1 MTFIKFINEYVGD
14 EKFKTAIN
22 ALHDVW
28 LKSESKS
35 QFESAVTI
43 QQPQTISTAN
53 TQQQNQVIANA
64 NQQQQ
69 PQQQQ
74 QQQQNKVEPR
84 TVQGDLNNLDSQKMM
99 SLAARFQEIEKQKEA
114 NQKAAADAQ
123 EKLDSELDEVQ
134 NTVNAALN
142 GKIDNIVG

>member
-1 MTFIKFINEYVGD
+1 MTFIKFINEYVDD

-22 ALHDVW
+22 ALYDVW
-28 LKSESKS
+28 LKNEGKS

-69 PQQQQ
+69 QP

-123 EKLDSELDEVQ
+123 KKLDSELDEVQ

-142 GKIDNIVG
+142 GKMDNIVG

>member
-1 MTFIKFINEYVGD
+1 MTFIKFINEYVDD

-28 LKSESKS
+28 LKNEGKS

-64 NQQQQ
+64 KQQQQQ
-69 PQQQQ
+69 P

-123 EKLDSELDEVQ
+123 KKLDSELDEVQ

-142 GKIDNIVG
+142 GKMDNIVG

>member
-1 MTFIKFINEYVGD
+1 MIRTCLSFCLPILGKGNKRKGVPCSVL
-14 EKFKTAIN
+14 T
-22 ALHDVW
+22 
-28 LKSESKS
+28 
-35 QFESAVTI
+35 
-43 QQPQTISTAN
+43 QTISTAN

-64 NQQQQ
+64 KQQQQQ
-69 PQQQQ
+69 P

>member
-14 EKFKTAIN
+14 DKFKTAIN

-28 LKSESKS
+28 LKSEGKS

-64 NQQQQ
+64 KQQQQQQQ
-69 PQQQQ
+69 P

>member
-1 MTFIKFINEYVGD
+1 MTFIKFINEYVDD

-28 LKSESKS
+28 LKNEGKS

-69 PQQQQ
+69 QP

-99 SLAARFQEIEKQKEA
+99 SLAARFQAIEKQKEA

-123 EKLDSELDEVQ
+123 KKLDSELDEVQ

-142 GKIDNIVG
+142 GKMDNIVG

>member
-14 EKFKTAIN
+14 DKFKTAIN

-28 LKSESKS
+28 LKSEGKS

-64 NQQQQ
+64 KQQQQQ
-69 PQQQQ
+69 P

>member
-28 LKSESKS
+28 LKSEGKS

-64 NQQQQ
+64 KQQQQQ
-69 PQQQQ
+69 P

>member
-1 MTFIKFINEYVGD
+1 MTFIKFINEYVDD

-28 LKSESKS
+28 LRNEGKS

-69 PQQQQ
+69 QP

-123 EKLDSELDEVQ
+123 KKLDSELDEVQ

-142 GKIDNIVG
+142 GKMDNIVG

>member
-1 MTFIKFINEYVGD
+1 MTFIKFINEYVDD

-28 LKSESKS
+28 LKNEGKS

-69 PQQQQ
+69 QP

-123 EKLDSELDEVQ
+123 KKLDSELDEVQ

-142 GKIDNIVG
+142 GKMDNIVG

>member
-28 LKSESKS
+28 LKNEGKS

-53 TQQQNQVIANA
+53 TRQQNQVIANA
-64 NQQQQ
+64 NQQRQQ
-69 PQQQQ
+69 SQ

-123 EKLDSELDEVQ
+123 KKLDSELDEVQ

-142 GKIDNIVG
+142 GKMDNIVG